1 MAKIIVKSAKFGIVV
16 KELDTADYH
25 DGADL
30 IQDLLQAIPE
40 ADWFEARLDG
50 DSAYQYSHPTSQ
62 QIRKSPP
69 ALIRLQEQSE
79 AIGEGR

>member
-1 MAKIIVKSAKFGIVV
+1 MAKIVVKSAKFGIVV

-40 ADWFEARLDG
+40 ADWFEAGLDG
-50 DSAYQYSHPTSQ
+50 DSAYPYFHPTSQ
-62 QIRKSPP
+62 QQPNDRQPAAIRDI
-69 ALIRLQEQSE
+69 LV
-79 AIGEGR
+79 GNG